1 MAPRPAKKKK
11 SRKAMKNPA
20 KQAAILTAALRIFAV
35 KGFHEARISDIA
47 KEARVSESTIYE
59 YFSTKE
65 ELLFSI
71 PAEVISEY
79 LRKNQE
85 MLQYTWGA
93 ANKLRT
99 LVHRHLS
106 LYAQNEDYANVVML
120 ILKGNRNFLNT
131 DAYQVVQASAR
142 VTTQV
147 LEEGIRTGEFR
158 SDLKPNLVRAMIW
171 GTIEHLVIRRSLL
184 GKPED
189 LLALA
194 DDITNTILA
203 GIVVPKNEPTLN
215 VHVTLT
221 HSDKAC
227 GAIPNQG
234 SPK

>member
-1 MAPRPAKKKK
+1 VVTPKAARKKRP
-11 SRKAMKNPA
+11 RKAKKNPA
-20 KQAAILTAALRIFAV
+20 KQAAILKAAERIFAGR
-35 KGFHEARISDIA
+35 GFHEARISDIA

-71 PAEVISEY
+71 PAEIISEY
-79 LRKNQE
+79 QKKNQE
-85 MLQYTWGA
+85 ILQYTWGA

-99 LVHRHLS
+99 LIHRHLS
-106 LYAQNEDYANVVML
+106 LYSQNEEYANVVML
-120 ILKGNRNFLNT
+120 ILKGNRNFLQT
-131 DAYQVVQASAR
+131 EAYKIVQASAR

-158 SDLKPNLVRAMIW
+158 SDLKPHLVRAMIW

-189 LLALA
+189 LMALA
-194 DDITNTILA
+194 DDITNAILG

-215 VHVTLT
+215 IHVTI
-221 HSDKAC
+221 SNPDKEHA
-227 GAIPNQG
+227 
-234 SPK
+234 

>member
-1 MAPRPAKKKK
+1 VAPRPAKKKK

-59 YFSTKE
+59 YFSAKE

-85 MLQYTWGA
+85 ILQYTWGA

-99 LVHRHLS
+99 LIHRHLS

-120 ILKGNRNFLNT
+120 ILKGNRNFLHT
-131 DAYQVVQASAR
+131 DAYKIVQASAR

-147 LEEGIRTGEFR
+147 LEEGIRSGEFR
-158 SDLKPNLVRAMIW
+158 ADLKPNLVRAMIW

-194 DDITNTILA
+194 DDITNTILN
-203 GIVVPKNEPTLN
+203 GIVVPKSDSTLN
-215 VHVTLT
+215 VHVTM
-221 HSDKAC
+221 SCADKEC

-234 SPK
+234 GLK

>member
-1 MAPRPAKKKK
+1 MAPKPAKKKK
-11 SRKAMKNPA
+11 SRKAVKNPA

-71 PAEVISEY
+71 PAEVIREY
-79 LRKNQE
+79 LGKNQE
-85 MLQYTWGA
+85 ILQYTWGA

-99 LVHRHLS
+99 LIHRHLS
-106 LYAQNEDYANVVML
+106 LYNQNEDYANVVML

-131 DAYQVVQASAR
+131 EAYQVVQASAR

-189 LLALA
+189 LLAFA
-194 DDITNTILA
+194 DDITNTILG

-221 HSDKAC
+221 HPDKAC
-227 GAIPNQG
+227 GEIPNQG